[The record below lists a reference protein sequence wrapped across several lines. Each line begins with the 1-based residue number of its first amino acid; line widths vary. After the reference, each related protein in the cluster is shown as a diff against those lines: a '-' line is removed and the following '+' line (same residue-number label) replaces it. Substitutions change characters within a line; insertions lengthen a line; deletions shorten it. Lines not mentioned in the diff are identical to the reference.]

1 MSRDS
6 KDTNYSHFID
16 FEQTITNCYVCGS
29 DDVYFWKK
37 VNGFSVYRCKKCKLI
52 WIGDAINEEKLKSFY
67 GSDYYTNFYVERT
80 GYKDYVGHE
89 YNYRKN
95 SRNNINIVSKVKK
108 IDFLRVL
115 DIGCACGFYIDEIKR
130 LKNCDVYGVDFS
142 EWAIKYATDTL
153 NLKNIY
159 SQKKENHFD
168 FESSYF
174 DVVFILGTIEHVTN
188 PREMLAEV
196 YRVLKPNGIIMIT
209 TLDTKSLVPLYL
221 IKPPE
226 HLFYFSHDNLPILLK
241 SMGFKTLINEPYFS
255 HYYVFEILQVLSNF
269 PFLKV
274 LAPISRLMYKLFFR
288 LSFKSPSNEM
298 AIVAQKEVE

>member
-1 MSRDS
+1 MPRDS
-6 KDTNYSHFID
+6 KDTDYSQFID
-16 FEQTITNCYVCGS
+16 FKQEITNCYVCGS
-29 DDVYFWKK
+29 DNLYFLKK
-37 VNGFSVYRCKKCKLI
+37 VNGFSVVRCKKCKLI

-67 GSDYYTNFYVERT
+67 DSDYYTNFYVERT

-142 EWAIKYATDTL
+142 KWAIKYGTDTL

-159 SQKKENHFD
+159 YQEKENHFD

-174 DVVFILGTIEHVTN
+174 DVVFILGTIEHVTS

-196 YRVLKPNGIIMIT
+196 YRMLKPDGIIMIT

-226 HLFYFSHDNLPILLK
+226 HLFYFNHNNLPILLR

-255 HYYVFEILQVLSNF
+255 HYYVFEILQILSNF
-269 PFLKV
+269 QFLKF
-274 LAPISRLMYKLFFR
+274 LAPISRLIYKLFSR

-298 AIVAQKEVE
+298 AIVAQKKME